1 MGRISQTFERLQNT
15 HERALIPYVTAGDPD
30 LEMTKTLVREMV
42 RRGGDLIEI
51 GVPFSDPLADGPII
65 QRASQ
70 RALRGGTTLRTILQA
85 VSELRRDVDVP
96 LVLMTYYNPVFRYGE
111 EAFVADALDAGV
123 DGIIVPDLPPEE
135 AQTLMELTTDTPLDL
150 IFLAAPTSTAARLA
164 LISEASR
171 GFIYYVSRLG
181 TTGVR
186 DQLADDLR
194 MMLEKVRAS
203 TSQPI
208 VVGFGV
214 STPEHV
220 RLVAELADGVVVA
233 SAILRL
239 IEDLG
244 NREDR
249 LEHIGDFVAALKAAT
264 RLLPAELRLP
274 AS

>member
-1 MGRISQTFERLQNT
+1 MSRISQTFEYLHKI

-30 LEMTKTLVREMV
+30 LEMTKRLVREMV
-42 RRGGDLIEI
+42 RRGGDIIEI

-70 RALRGGTTLRTILQA
+70 RALQRGTTLRKILQT
-85 VSELRRDVDVP
+85 VSELRHEVDVP

-135 AQTLMELTTDTPLDL
+135 GQSLLELTTDTPLDV
-150 IFLAAPTSTAARLA
+150 IFLAAPTSTSARLA

-171 GFIYYVSRLG
+171 GFVYYVSRLG

-194 MMLEKVRAS
+194 LMLEQLRAR
-203 TSQPI
+203 TSKPI
-208 VVGFGV
+208 AVGFGV

-220 RLVAELADGVVVA
+220 GLVADLADGVVVA
-233 SAILRL
+233 SAILKL
-239 IEDLG
+239 MEDL
-244 NREDR
+244 EDR
-249 LEHIGDFVAALKAAT
+249 TDLLEHVGDFVAALKAAT
-264 RLLPAELRLP
+264 RVPPAELRLP

>member
-1 MGRISQTFERLQNT
+1 MGRISQSFERLQKT

-30 LEMTKTLVREMV
+30 LEMTKTLVRELV
-42 RRGGDLIEI
+42 RCGGDLIEI

-70 RALRGGTTLRTILQA
+70 RALQGGTTLRKILQT

-135 AQTLMELTTDTPLDL
+135 AQTLIDLTDDMPLDL
-150 IFLAAPTSTAARLA
+150 IFLAAPTSTSARLA

-194 MMLEKVRAS
+194 LMLANLRAS
-203 TSQPI
+203 TAKPI
-208 VVGFGV
+208 AVGFGV

-233 SAILRL
+233 SAILKL
-239 IEDLG
+239 MEDLG
-244 NREDR
+244 DREDR
-249 LEHIGDFVAALKAAT
+249 LEHVGGFVASLKAAT
-264 RLLPAELRLP
+264 RLTPAELRLP

>member
-1 MGRISQTFERLQNT
+1 MGRISQSFERLQKT

-30 LEMTKTLVREMV
+30 LEMTKTLVRELV
-42 RRGGDLIEI
+42 RCGGDLIEI

-70 RALRGGTTLRTILQA
+70 RALQGGTTLRKILQT
-85 VSELRRDVDVP
+85 VSELRRDVDAP

-135 AQTLMELTTDTPLDL
+135 AQTLMDLTDDTPLDL
-150 IFLAAPTSTAARLA
+150 IFLAAPTSTSARLA

-194 MMLEKVRAS
+194 LMLENLRAS
-203 TSQPI
+203 TAKPI
-208 VVGFGV
+208 AVGFGV

-233 SAILRL
+233 SAILKL
-239 IEDLG
+239 MEDLA
-244 NREDR
+244 DQADC
-249 LEHIGDFVAALKAAT
+249 LEHVGDFVAALKAAT
-264 RLLPAELRLP
+264 RVLPAELRLP

>member
-1 MGRISQTFERLQNT
+1 MSRISQTFEHLQKT

-30 LEMTKTLVREMV
+30 LEMTKRLVREMV
-42 RRGGDLIEI
+42 RRGADIIEI

-70 RALRGGTTLRTILQA
+70 RALQGGTTLRKILQT
-85 VSELRRDVDVP
+85 VSELRHEVDVP
-96 LVLMTYYNPVFRYGE
+96 LVLMTYYNPVLRYGE

-135 AQTLMELTTDTPLDL
+135 GQSLMELTTDTPLEM
-150 IFLAAPTSTAARLA
+150 IFLAAPTSTSARLA

-194 MMLEKVRAS
+194 IMLEKVRAS
-203 TSQPI
+203 TSKPI
-208 VVGFGV
+208 AVGVGV

-220 RLVAELADGVVVA
+220 RLVAELADGVVVG
-233 SAILRL
+233 SAILKL
-239 IEDLG
+239 IEDLED
-244 NREDR
+244 RADR
-249 LEHIGDFVAALKAAT
+249 LEHVGDFVAVLKAAT
-264 RLLPAELRLP
+264 RVLPAELRLP

>member
-1 MGRISQTFERLQNT
+1 MGRISQTFERLQKIR
-15 HERALIPYVTAGDPD
+15 ERALIPYVTAGDPD
-30 LEMTKTLVREMV
+30 LEMTKTLVREMA

-70 RALRGGTTLRTILQA
+70 RALQGGTTLRNILHT
-85 VSELRRDVDVP
+85 VSELRREVDVP
-96 LVLMTYYNPVFRYGE
+96 LVLLTYYNPVFRHGE

-123 DGIIVPDLPPEE
+123 DGVIVPDLPPEE
-135 AQTLMELTTDTPLDL
+135 AQTLMDLTADTDLDM
-150 IFLAAPTSTAARLA
+150 IFLAAPTSTSERLA

-186 DQLADDLR
+186 DQLAEDLR
-194 MMLEKVRAS
+194 VMLESLRAS
-203 TSQPI
+203 TAKPI
-208 VVGFGV
+208 AVGFGI
-214 STPEHV
+214 STPDHV

-233 SAILRL
+233 SAILKL

-244 NREDR
+244 GREDK
-249 LEHIGDFVAALKAAT
+249 LTQVGDFVAALKAGT
-264 RLLPAELRLP
+264 RLLPVEPQAP

>member
-1 MGRISQTFERLQNT
+1 MSRISQTFEYLQKT

-30 LEMTKTLVREMV
+30 LEMTKRLVREMV
-42 RRGGDLIEI
+42 RRGADIIEI

-70 RALRGGTTLRTILQA
+70 RALQGGTTLRKILQT
-85 VSELRRDVDVP
+85 VSELRHEVDVP

-135 AQTLMELTTDTPLDL
+135 GQSLMEFTTDTPLEM
-150 IFLAAPTSTAARLA
+150 IFLAAPTSTSARLA

-186 DQLADDLR
+186 DHLADDLR
-194 MMLEKVRAS
+194 IMLEKVRAS
-203 TSQPI
+203 TSKPI
-208 VVGFGV
+208 AVGVGV

-220 RLVAELADGVVVA
+220 RLVAELADGVVVG
-233 SAILRL
+233 SAILKL
-239 IEDLG
+239 IEDLED
-244 NREDR
+244 RADR
-249 LEHIGDFVAALKAAT
+249 LEHVGDFVAVLKAAT
-264 RLLPAELRLP
+264 RVLPAELRLP

>member
-1 MGRISQTFERLQNT
+1 
-15 HERALIPYVTAGDPD
+15 LIPYVTAGDSD

-70 RALRGGTTLRTILQA
+70 RALQGGTTLRKILRM
-85 VSELRRDVDVP
+85 VYELRRDIDAP
-96 LVLMTYYNPVFRYGE
+96 LILMTYYNPIFRYGE

-135 AQTLMELTTDTPLDL
+135 AQTLIDLTADTPLDM

-164 LISEASR
+164 FISEASQ

-194 MMLEKVRAS
+194 SMLQQVRAS
-203 TSQPI
+203 TSKP
-208 VVGFGV
+208 VAVGVGV
-214 STPEHV
+214 STPEHA
-220 RLVAELADGVVVA
+220 RLVAEMADGVVVG
-233 SAILRL
+233 SAIVKL
-239 IEDLG
+239 IEDLQG
-244 NREDR
+244 REDM
-249 LEHIGDFVAALKAAT
+249 LEQVGGFIATLKAAT
-264 RLLPAELRLP
+264 RLTPVEPQLP

>member
-1 MGRISQTFERLQNT
+1 MSRISQTFEYLQKT

-30 LEMTKTLVREMV
+30 LEMTKRLVREMV
-42 RRGGDLIEI
+42 RRGADIIEI

-70 RALRGGTTLRTILQA
+70 RALQGGTTLRKIRQT
-85 VSELRRDVDVP
+85 VSELRHEVDVP

-135 AQTLMELTTDTPLDL
+135 GQSLMELTTDTPLEM
-150 IFLAAPTSTAARLA
+150 IFLAAPTSTSARLA

-186 DQLADDLR
+186 DHLADDLR
-194 MMLEKVRAS
+194 IMLEKVRAS
-203 TSQPI
+203 TSKPI
-208 VVGFGV
+208 AVGVGV

-220 RLVAELADGVVVA
+220 RLVAELADGVVVG
-233 SAILRL
+233 SAILKL
-239 IEDLG
+239 IEDLED
-244 NREDR
+244 RADR
-249 LEHIGDFVAALKAAT
+249 LEHVGDFVAVLKAAT
-264 RLLPAELRLP
+264 RVLPAELRLP

>member
-1 MGRISQTFERLQNT
+1 MGRISQTFERLQKI

-30 LEMTKTLVREMV
+30 LGMTKTLVREMV
-42 RRGGDLIEI
+42 RCGGDLIEI

-70 RALRGGTTLRTILQA
+70 RALQGGTTLRKIFRT

-96 LVLMTYYNPVFRYGE
+96 LVLLTYYNPVLRHGE

-123 DGIIVPDLPPEE
+123 DGVIVPDLPPEE
-135 AQTLMELTTDTPLDL
+135 AQTLMDLTADTDLDM
-150 IFLAAPTSTAARLA
+150 IFLAAPTSTSARLA

-186 DQLADDLR
+186 DQLAEDLR
-194 MMLEKVRAS
+194 IMLENLRAS
-203 TSQPI
+203 TSKPI
-208 VVGFGV
+208 TVGFGI
-214 STPEHV
+214 STPDHV

-233 SAILRL
+233 SAILKL

-244 NREDR
+244 GREDK
-249 LEHIGDFVAALKAAT
+249 LAQVGDFVAALKAGT
-264 RLLPAELRLP
+264 RLLPVEPQAP

>member
-1 MGRISQTFERLQNT
+1 MTRISQTFEYLQKT

-30 LEMTKTLVREMV
+30 LEMTKRLVREMV
-42 RRGGDLIEI
+42 RRGADIIEI

-70 RALRGGTTLRTILQA
+70 RALQGGTTLRKILQT
-85 VSELRRDVDVP
+85 VSELRHEVDVP
-96 LVLMTYYNPVFRYGE
+96 LVLMTYYNPVLRYGE
-111 EAFVADALDAGV
+111 EAFVANALDAGV

-135 AQTLMELTTDTPLDL
+135 GQSLMELTTDTPLEM
-150 IFLAAPTSTAARLA
+150 IFLAAPTSTSARLA

-186 DQLADDLR
+186 DHLADDLR
-194 MMLEKVRAS
+194 IMLEKVRAS
-203 TSQPI
+203 TSKPI
-208 VVGFGV
+208 AVGVGV

-220 RLVAELADGVVVA
+220 RLVAELADGVVVG
-233 SAILRL
+233 SAILKL
-239 IEDLG
+239 IEDLED
-244 NREDR
+244 RADR
-249 LEHIGDFVAALKAAT
+249 LEHVGDFVAVLKAAT
-264 RLLPAELRLP
+264 RVLPAELRLP

>member
-1 MGRISQTFERLQNT
+1 MSRISHTFEHLQKT

-30 LEMTKTLVREMV
+30 LEMTKRLVREMV
-42 RRGGDLIEI
+42 RRGGDIIEI

-70 RALRGGTTLRTILQA
+70 RALQGGTTLRKILQT
-85 VSELRRDVDVP
+85 VSELRHDVDVP
-96 LVLMTYYNPVFRYGE
+96 LVLMTYYNPVLRYGE

-135 AQTLMELTTDTPLDL
+135 GQSLMELTTDTPLEM
-150 IFLAAPTSTAARLA
+150 IFLAAPTSTSARLA

-194 MMLEKVRAS
+194 IMLEKVRAS
-203 TSQPI
+203 TSKPI
-208 VVGFGV
+208 AVGVGV

-220 RLVAELADGVVVA
+220 RLVAELADGVVVG
-233 SAILRL
+233 SAILKL
-239 IEDLG
+239 IEDLED
-244 NREDR
+244 RADR
-249 LEHIGDFVAALKAAT
+249 LEHVGDFVAVLKAAT
-264 RLLPAELRLP
+264 RVLPAELRLP

>member
-1 MGRISQTFERLQNT
+1 VSRISQTFEYLQKT

-30 LEMTKTLVREMV
+30 LEMTKRLVREMV
-42 RRGGDLIEI
+42 RRGADIIEI

-70 RALRGGTTLRTILQA
+70 RALQGGTTLRKILQT
-85 VSELRRDVDVP
+85 VSELRHEVDVP

-135 AQTLMELTTDTPLDL
+135 GQSLMEFTTDTPLEM
-150 IFLAAPTSTAARLA
+150 IFLAAPTSTSARLA

-194 MMLEKVRAS
+194 IMLEKVRAS
-203 TSQPI
+203 TSKPI
-208 VVGFGV
+208 AVGVGV

-220 RLVAELADGVVVA
+220 RLVAELADGVVVG
-233 SAILRL
+233 SAILKL
-239 IEDLG
+239 IED
-244 NREDR
+244 REDRADR
-249 LEHIGDFVAALKAAT
+249 LEHVGDFVAVLKAAT
-264 RLLPAELRLP
+264 RVLPAELRLP

>member
-1 MGRISQTFERLQNT
+1 MGRIGQTFERLQKT

-42 RRGGDLIEI
+42 RWGGDLIEI

-70 RALRGGTTLRTILQA
+70 RALQGGTTLRKILRL
-85 VSELRRDVDVP
+85 VRELRRDVNAP
-96 LVLMTYYNPVFRYGE
+96 LILLTYYNPVLRYGE

-135 AQTLMELTTDTPLDL
+135 AQTLMNLTVDTALDM
-150 IFLAAPTSTAARLA
+150 IFLAAPTSTSARLA
-164 LISEASR
+164 TISEASR

-186 DQLADDLR
+186 DRLADDLR
-194 MMLEKVRAS
+194 MMVEKVRAS
-203 TSQPI
+203 TAKPI
-208 VVGFGV
+208 AVGFGV
-214 STPEHV
+214 SLPEHV
-220 RLVAELADGVVVA
+220 RLVAEIADGVVVA
-233 SAILRL
+233 SAILKL
-239 IEDLG
+239 IEDLQ
-244 NREDR
+244 DR
-249 LEHIGDFVAALKAAT
+249 DDVLEQVGDFVTALKAAT
-264 RLLPAELRLP
+264 RLAPVEPPLP

>member
-1 MGRISQTFERLQNT
+1 MSRISQTFEYLHKI

-30 LEMTKTLVREMV
+30 LEMTKRLVREMV
-42 RRGGDLIEI
+42 RRGGDIIEI

-70 RALRGGTTLRTILQA
+70 RALQRGTTLRKILQT
-85 VSELRRDVDVP
+85 VSELRHEVDVP
-96 LVLMTYYNPVFRYGE
+96 LVLMTYYNLVFRYGE

-135 AQTLMELTTDTPLDL
+135 GQSLLELTTDTPLDM
-150 IFLAAPTSTAARLA
+150 IFLAAPTSTSARLA

-171 GFIYYVSRLG
+171 GFVYYVSRLG

-194 MMLEKVRAS
+194 LMLEQLRAA
-203 TSQPI
+203 TSKPI
-208 VVGFGV
+208 AVGFGV

-220 RLVAELADGVVVA
+220 GLVADLADGVVVA
-233 SAILRL
+233 SAILKL
-239 IEDLG
+239 MEDLED
-244 NREDR
+244 RTDR
-249 LEHIGDFVAALKAAT
+249 LEHVGDFVAALKAAT
-264 RLLPAELRLP
+264 RVPPAELRLP

>member
-1 MGRISQTFERLQNT
+1 MTRISQTFEYLHKI

-30 LEMTKTLVREMV
+30 LEMTKRLVREMV
-42 RRGGDLIEI
+42 RRGGDIIEI

-70 RALRGGTTLRTILQA
+70 RALQGGTTLRKILQT
-85 VSELRRDVDVP
+85 VSELRHDVDVP

-135 AQTLMELTTDTPLDL
+135 GQSLMELTTDTPLEM

-186 DQLADDLR
+186 DQLAGDLR

-203 TSQPI
+203 TSKPI
-208 VVGFGV
+208 AVGVGV

-220 RLVAELADGVVVA
+220 RLVAELADGVVVG
-233 SAILRL
+233 SAILKL
-239 IEDLG
+239 IEDL
-244 NREDR
+244 EDR
-249 LEHIGDFVAALKAAT
+249 TDRLGHVGDFVAALKAAT
-264 RLLPAELRLP
+264 RVPPAELRLP

>member
-1 MGRISQTFERLQNT
+1 MSRISQTFEYLQKT

-30 LEMTKTLVREMV
+30 LEMTKRLVREMV
-42 RRGGDLIEI
+42 RRGADIIEI

-70 RALRGGTTLRTILQA
+70 RALHGGTTLRKILQT
-85 VSELRRDVDVP
+85 VSELRHEVDVP

-111 EAFVADALDAGV
+111 GALVADALDAGV

-135 AQTLMELTTDTPLDL
+135 GQSLMELTTDTPLEM
-150 IFLAAPTSTAARLA
+150 IFLAAPTSTSARLA

-186 DQLADDLR
+186 DHLADDLR
-194 MMLEKVRAS
+194 IMLEKVRAS
-203 TSQPI
+203 TSKPI
-208 VVGFGV
+208 AVGVGV

-220 RLVAELADGVVVA
+220 RLVAELADGVVVG
-233 SAILRL
+233 SAILKL
-239 IEDLG
+239 IEDLED
-244 NREDR
+244 RADR
-249 LEHIGDFVAALKAAT
+249 LEHVGDFVAVLKAAT
-264 RLLPAELRLP
+264 RVLPAELRLP

>member
-1 MGRISQTFERLQNT
+1 MSRISQTFEHLQKT

-30 LEMTKTLVREMV
+30 LEMTKRLVREMV
-42 RRGGDLIEI
+42 RRGGDIIEI

-70 RALRGGTTLRTILQA
+70 RALQGGTTLRKILQT
-85 VSELRRDVDVP
+85 VSELRHDVDVP
-96 LVLMTYYNPVFRYGE
+96 LVLMTYYNPVLRYGE

-135 AQTLMELTTDTPLDL
+135 GQSLMELTTDTPLEM
-150 IFLAAPTSTAARLA
+150 IFLAAPTSTSARLA

-194 MMLEKVRAS
+194 IMLEKVRAS
-203 TSQPI
+203 TSKPI
-208 VVGFGV
+208 AVGVGV

-220 RLVAELADGVVVA
+220 RLVAELADGVVVG
-233 SAILRL
+233 SAILKL
-239 IEDLG
+239 IEELED
-244 NREDR
+244 RADR
-249 LEHIGDFVAALKAAT
+249 LEHVGDFVAALKAAT
-264 RLLPAELRLP
+264 RVLPAELRLP

>member
-1 MGRISQTFERLQNT
+1 MSRISQTFERLQKR

-30 LEMTKTLVREMV
+30 LEMTQRLVREMV
-42 RRGGDLIEI
+42 RRGGDIIEI

-70 RALRGGTTLRTILQA
+70 RALQGGTTVRKILQT

-96 LVLMTYYNPVFRYGE
+96 LILLTYYNPVFRYGE
-111 EAFVADALDAGV
+111 AAFVADALKAGV

-135 AQTLMELTTDTPLDL
+135 AQPLIDLTADTPLEM

-164 LISEASR
+164 LISEVSR

-194 MMLEKVRAS
+194 LMLEQLRAA
-203 TSQPI
+203 TSKPI
-208 VVGFGV
+208 AVGFGV

-233 SAILRL
+233 SAILKL
-239 IEDLG
+239 MEDL
-244 NREDR
+244 EDQADR
-249 LEHIGDFVAALKAAT
+249 LAHVGDFVAALKAAT
-264 RLLPAELRLP
+264 RVLPAELRLP

>member
-1 MGRISQTFERLQNT
+1 
-15 HERALIPYVTAGDPD
+15 LIPYVTAGDPD
-30 LEMTKTLVREMV
+30 LEMTKRLVREMV
-42 RRGGDLIEI
+42 RRGGDIIEI

-70 RALRGGTTLRTILQA
+70 RALQGGTTLRKILRS
-85 VSELRRDVDVP
+85 VSELRHDVDVP

-135 AQTLMELTTDTPLDL
+135 AQTLIDRTADTPLEM
-150 IFLAAPTSTAARLA
+150 IFLAAPTSTSARLA

-194 MMLEKVRAS
+194 LMLEQLRAT
-203 TSQPI
+203 TSKPI
-208 VVGFGV
+208 AVGFGV

-220 RLVAELADGVVVA
+220 GLVADLADGVVVA
-233 SAILRL
+233 SAILKL
-239 IEDLG
+239 MEDL
-244 NREDR
+244 EDR
-249 LEHIGDFVAALKAAT
+249 TDLLEHVGDFVAALKAAT
-264 RLLPAELRLP
+264 RVPPAELRLP

>member
-1 MGRISQTFERLQNT
+1 MGRISQTFARLQKA

-85 VSELRRDVDVP
+85 VNELRRDVDIP
-96 LVLMTYYNPVFRYGE
+96 HVLMTYYNPVFRYGE

-135 AQTLMELTTDTPLDL
+135 AQTLMDLTADTPLDL
-150 IFLAAPTSTAARLA
+150 IFLAAPTSTSARLA

-194 MMLEKVRAS
+194 VMLEKVRVS

-208 VVGFGV
+208 VAGFGV

-233 SAILRL
+233 SAILKL
-239 IEDLG
+239 IEDLRD
-244 NREDR
+244 REDR
-249 LEHIGDFVAALKAAT
+249 LEHIGDFVATLKAAT
-264 RLLPAELRLP
+264 RLPPAELRLP

>member
-1 MGRISQTFERLQNT
+1 MSRISQTFEYLQKT

-30 LEMTKTLVREMV
+30 LEMTKRLVREMV
-42 RRGGDLIEI
+42 RRGADIIEI

-70 RALRGGTTLRTILQA
+70 RALQGGTTLRKILQT
-85 VSELRRDVDVP
+85 VSELRHEVDVP

-135 AQTLMELTTDTPLDL
+135 GQSIIELTTDTPLEM
-150 IFLAAPTSTAARLA
+150 IFLAAPTSTSARLA

-186 DQLADDLR
+186 DHLADDLR
-194 MMLEKVRAS
+194 IMLEKVRAS
-203 TSQPI
+203 TLKPI
-208 VVGFGV
+208 AVGVGV

-220 RLVAELADGVVVA
+220 RLVAELADGVVVG
-233 SAILRL
+233 SAILKL
-239 IEDLG
+239 IEDLED
-244 NREDR
+244 RADR
-249 LEHIGDFVAALKAAT
+249 LEHVGDFVAVLKAAT
-264 RLLPAELRLP
+264 RVLPAELRLP

>member
-1 MGRISQTFERLQNT
+1 MGRISQTFERLQKT

-30 LEMTKTLVREMV
+30 LEMTKRLVREMI
-42 RRGGDLIEI
+42 RRGGDIIEI

-70 RALRGGTTLRTILQA
+70 RALQGGTTLRKILRT
-85 VSELRRDVDVP
+85 VSELRHDVDVP

-135 AQTLMELTTDTPLDL
+135 AQTLMDLTADTPLDM
-150 IFLAAPTSTAARLA
+150 IFLAAPTSTSARLA

-203 TSQPI
+203 TSKPI
-208 VVGFGV
+208 TVGFGV

-233 SAILRL
+233 SAILKL
-239 IEDLG
+239 LEDLG
-244 NREDR
+244 DREDS
-249 LEHIGDFVAALKAAT
+249 LEHVGDFVAALKAAT
-264 RLLPAELRLP
+264 RLAPVELHLP

>member
-1 MGRISQTFERLQNT
+1 MSRISQTFEYLQKT

-30 LEMTKTLVREMV
+30 LEMTKRLVREMV
-42 RRGGDLIEI
+42 RRGADIIEI

-70 RALRGGTTLRTILQA
+70 RALQGGTTLRKILQT
-85 VSELRRDVDVP
+85 VSELRHEVDVP

-135 AQTLMELTTDTPLDL
+135 GQSLMELTTDTPLEM
-150 IFLAAPTSTAARLA
+150 IFLAAPTSTSARLA
-164 LISEASR
+164 LISEASQ

-186 DQLADDLR
+186 DHLADDLR
-194 MMLEKVRAS
+194 IMLEKVRAS
-203 TSQPI
+203 TSKPI
-208 VVGFGV
+208 AVGVGV

-220 RLVAELADGVVVA
+220 RLVAELADGVVVG
-233 SAILRL
+233 SAILKL
-239 IEDLG
+239 IEDLED
-244 NREDR
+244 RADR
-249 LEHIGDFVAALKAAT
+249 LEHVGDFVAVLKAAT
-264 RLLPAELRLP
+264 RVLPAELRLP

>member
-1 MGRISQTFERLQNT
+1 MGRISQTFTRLQKA

-51 GVPFSDPLADGPII
+51 GIPFSDPLADGPIV

-85 VSELRRDVDVP
+85 ASELRRDVDVP

-123 DGIIVPDLPPEE
+123 DGIIVPDLPPDE
-135 AQTLMELTTDTPLDL
+135 AQTLMELTADTPLDL
-150 IFLAAPTSTAARLA
+150 IFLAAPTSTSARLA

-186 DQLADDLR
+186 DRLADDLR
-194 MMLEKVRAS
+194 MMLEKVRVS
-203 TSQPI
+203 TSQPV

-233 SAILRL
+233 SAILKL

-264 RLLPAELRLP
+264 RLPPAELRLP

>member
-1 MGRISQTFERLQNT
+1 MSRISRTFEYLQKT

-30 LEMTKTLVREMV
+30 LEMTKRLVHEMV
-42 RRGGDLIEI
+42 RRGGDIIEI

-70 RALRGGTTLRTILQA
+70 RALQGGTTLRKILQT
-85 VSELRRDVDVP
+85 VSELRHEVDVP
-96 LVLMTYYNPVFRYGE
+96 LVLMTYYNPVLRYGE

-135 AQTLMELTTDTPLDL
+135 GQSLMEFTTDTPLEM
-150 IFLAAPTSTAARLA
+150 IFLAAPTSTSARLA

-194 MMLEKVRAS
+194 IMLEKVRAS
-203 TSQPI
+203 TSKPI
-208 VVGFGV
+208 AVGVGV

-220 RLVAELADGVVVA
+220 RLVAELADGVVVG
-233 SAILRL
+233 SAILKL
-239 IEDLG
+239 IEDLED
-244 NREDR
+244 RADR
-249 LEHIGDFVAALKAAT
+249 LEHVGDFVAVLKAAT
-264 RLLPAELRLP
+264 RVLPAELRLP